1 MTLRRLLQ
9 TTVAG
14 TAALA
19 LLAGIAAPT
28 VAVANPLK
36 IVFLANTDDEDY
48 DGSLVFKDYVEA
60 VSNGEVTVE
69 IYPGG
74 QLCGN
79 PDECLEALQGG
90 IIEIFITTFG
100 GFGNIVPE
108 AQVMDMPYIFPNDR
122 VAECALSNESDFFR
136 LIRDRTLDQTGNMR
150 LMTISNTGGWRNF
163 ATTRKQ
169 IRTPADVSGLKI
181 RTIGSEVQQELV
193 RSMGGAPTSIAWPE
207 VYTSLATG
215 IVEGTKN
222 GITDIV
228 GMKFHEHLKYM
239 TLDGHAYMGAMWM
252 MNNDALMALTPE
264 QRKIVDD
271 GFDALRWTAVVMPKR
286 RQIEAYQAFN
296 DAGGEIY
303 VPTPEEKA
311 QFVEIS
317 APIYDWY
324 TETYGSE
331 WLDVLKGSIAE
342 CEERIAAT
350 QADFLN

>member
-1 MTLRRLLQ
+1 MTMKNVLTSTL
-9 TTVAG
+9 AG
-14 TAALA
+14 AAALA
-19 LLAGIAAPT
+19 LLAAPIG
-28 VAVANPLK
+28 AVANPLK

-60 VSNGEVTVE
+60 VSNGDITVE

-79 PDECLEALQGG
+79 PDECLEALQAG
-90 IIEIFITTFG
+90 IIEVFITTFG
-100 GFGNIVPE
+100 GFGNIMPE
-108 AQVMDMPYIFPNDR
+108 AQVMDMPYIFSNDR
-122 VAECALSNESDFFR
+122 VAECALSNESDFFE
-136 LIRDRTLDQTGNMR
+136 LIRDRTLEQTGNMR

-163 ATTRKQ
+163 ATTSTQ

-193 RSMGGAPTSIAWPE
+193 RAMGGAPTSIAWPE

-264 QRKIVDD
+264 QRRIVDD

-286 RQIEAYQAFN
+286 RQIEAYEAFTE
-296 DAGGEIY
+296 AGGEIY

-311 QFVEIS
+311 EFVEVS

-324 TETYGSE
+324 TETYGTE
-331 WLDVLKGSIAE
+331 WLDVLEASITD
-342 CEERIAAT
+342 CEERIEAT
-350 QADFLN
+350 RADFLN

>member
-1 MTLRRLLQ
+1 MNPKKLLRSTL
-9 TTVAG
+9 AG
-14 TAALA
+14 AAALA
-19 LLAGIAAPT
+19 LLAAPT
-28 VAVANPLK
+28 LADANPLK

-60 VSNGEVTVE
+60 VSNGEISVE

-79 PDECLEALQGG
+79 PDECLEALQAG
-90 IIEIFITTFG
+90 IIEVFITTFG
-100 GFGNIVPE
+100 GFGNIVPA
-108 AQVMDMPYIFPNDR
+108 AQVMDLPYILPNDR
-122 VAECALSNESDFFR
+122 VAECALANDSDFFE
-136 LIRDRTLDQTGNMR
+136 LIRDTTLEQTGNMR

-163 ATTRKQ
+163 ATTGKQ
-169 IRTPADVSGLKI
+169 IRTPDDVAGLKI
-181 RTIGSEVQQELV
+181 RTIGSQVQQELV

-271 GFDALRWTAVVMPKR
+271 GFDALRWTAIVLPKR
-286 RQIEAYQAFN
+286 RQIEAYEDFIE
-296 DAGGEIY
+296 AGGEIY
-303 VPTPEEKA
+303 VPTADEKA
-311 QFVEIS
+311 QFVEAA

-324 TETYGSE
+324 TETYGTE
-331 WLDVLKGSIAE
+331 WLEVLTASIDD
-342 CEERIAAT
+342 CEARIAAT
-350 QADFLN
+350 QADFMN

>member
-1 MTLRRLLQ
+1 MTLKKLWKSTL
-9 TTVAG
+9 AG
-14 TAALA
+14 AAALG
-19 LLAGIAAPT
+19 LLAGAAAPAIAQDHT
-28 VAVANPLK
+28 IK
-36 IVFLANTDDEDY
+36 IVFLANQDDEDY

-60 VSNGEVTVE
+60 VSNGDIAVE

-90 IIEIFITTFG
+90 IIEVFITTFG
-100 GFGNIVPE
+100 GFGNIMPQ
-108 AQVMDMPYIFPNDR
+108 AQVMDLPYMFANDR
-122 VAECALSNESDFFR
+122 IAECALASDSEFFA
-136 LIRDRTLDQTGNMR
+136 LIRDRTLEQTGNMR

-163 ATTRKQ
+163 ATTSTQ
-169 IRTPADVSGLKI
+169 IKTPADVEGLKI

-252 MNNDALMALTPE
+252 MNNDVLMAMTPE

-271 GFDALRWTAVVMPKR
+271 GFDALRWTAIVMPKR
-286 RQIEAYQAFN
+286 RQIEAYQAFT
-296 DAGGEIY
+296 DAGGTIY

-311 QFVEIS
+311 QFVEVS

-324 TETYGSE
+324 IENHGNE
-331 WLDVLKGSIAE
+331 WLDTINGTISA
-342 CEERIAAT
+342 CEEKIAAT
-350 QADFLN
+350 QASFLE

>member
-1 MTLRRLLQ
+1 MTAKQLL
-9 TTVAG
+9 TSTLAG
-14 TAALA
+14 AAALA
-19 LLAGIAAPT
+19 LLAAPT
-28 VAVANPLK
+28 MAAANPLK
-36 IVFLANTDDEDY
+36 IVFLANQDDEDY

-79 PDECLEALQGG
+79 PDECLEALQAG
-90 IIEIFITTFG
+90 IIEVFITTFG
-100 GFGNIVPE
+100 GFGNIMPQ
-108 AQVMDMPYIFPNDR
+108 AQVMDMPYIFANDR
-122 VAECALSNESDFFR
+122 VAECALANDSPFFA
-136 LIRDRTLDQTGNMR
+136 LIRDRTLEQTGNMR

-163 ATTRKQ
+163 ATTSTQ
-169 IRTPADVSGLKI
+169 IRTPEDVAGLKI

-271 GFDALRWTAVVMPKR
+271 GFNALRWTAIVMPKR
-286 RQIEAYQAFN
+286 RQIEAYEAFVE
-296 DAGGEIY
+296 AGGEIY
-303 VPTPEEKA
+303 VPTPEEKG
-311 QFVEIS
+311 QFVEVS

-324 TETYGSE
+324 VENHGSE
-331 WLDVLKGSIAE
+331 WLDVLNASIE
-342 CEERIAAT
+342 GCEAKIAAT

>member
-1 MTLRRLLQ
+1 MNLEKLVKSSL
-9 TTVAG
+9 AG
-14 TAALA
+14 AAALA
-19 LLAGIAAPT
+19 LLAAPAIAAADPI
-28 VAVANPLK
+28 K

-60 VSNGEVTVE
+60 VSNGEIEVE

-79 PDECLEALQGG
+79 PDECLEALQAG
-90 IIEIFITTFG
+90 IIEVFITTFG
-100 GFGNIVPE
+100 GFGNILPE

-122 VAECALSNESDFFR
+122 VAECALANDSEFFQ
-136 LIRDRTLDQTGNMR
+136 LIRDRTLEQTGNMR

-163 ATTRKQ
+163 ATTSTQ
-169 IRTPADVSGLKI
+169 IRTPSDVEGLKI

-228 GMKFHEHLKYM
+228 GMKFHEHLNYM

-271 GFDALRWTAVVMPKR
+271 GFDALRWTAIVLPKR
-286 RQIEAYQAFN
+286 RQIEAYEAFIE
-296 DAGGEIY
+296 AGGEVY
-303 VPTPEEKA
+303 VPTPDEKA
-311 QFVEIS
+311 QFVAAA

-324 TETYGSE
+324 TETYGTE
-331 WLDVLKGSIAE
+331 WLEVLTAAITD
-342 CEERIAAT
+342 CEDRIAAT
-350 QADFLN
+350 QADLLD

>member
-1 MTLRRLLQ
+1 MNPKKLLRSTL
-9 TTVAG
+9 AG
-14 TAALA
+14 AAALA
-19 LLAGIAAPT
+19 LLAAPT
-28 VAVANPLK
+28 LADANPLK

-60 VSNGEVTVE
+60 VSNGEISVE

-79 PDECLEALQGG
+79 PDECLEALQAG
-90 IIEIFITTFG
+90 IIEVFITTFG
-100 GFGNIVPE
+100 GFGNIVPA
-108 AQVMDMPYIFPNDR
+108 AQVMDLPYILPNDR
-122 VAECALSNESDFFR
+122 VAECALANDSDFFE
-136 LIRDRTLDQTGNMR
+136 LIRDTTLEQTGNMR

-163 ATTRKQ
+163 ATTGKQ
-169 IRTPADVSGLKI
+169 IRTPDDVAGLKI
-181 RTIGSEVQQELV
+181 RTIGSQVQQELV

-271 GFDALRWTAVVMPKR
+271 GFDALRWTAIVLPKR
-286 RQIEAYQAFN
+286 RQIEAYEDFIE
-296 DAGGEIY
+296 AGGEIY
-303 VPTPEEKA
+303 VPTADEKA
-311 QFVEIS
+311 QFVEAA

-324 TETYGSE
+324 TETYGTE
-331 WLDVLKGSIAE
+331 WLDVLTASIDD
-342 CEERIAAT
+342 CEARIAAT
-350 QADFLN
+350 QADFMN

>member
-1 MTLRRLLQ
+1 MTLEKLVKSTL
-9 TTVAG
+9 AG
-14 TAALA
+14 AAALA
-19 LLAGIAAPT
+19 LFAAP
-28 VAVANPLK
+28 AIADANPIK

-48 DGSLVFKDYVEA
+48 DGSLVFKDYVES

-90 IIEIFITTFG
+90 IIEVFITTFG
-100 GFGNIVPE
+100 GFGNILPQ

-122 VAECALSNESDFFR
+122 VAECALANDSDFFQ
-136 LIRDRTLDQTGNMR
+136 LIRERTLEQTGNMR

-163 ATTRKQ
+163 ATTSTQ
-169 IRTPADVSGLKI
+169 IRTPSDVEGLKI

-228 GMKFHEHLKYM
+228 GMKFHEHLNYM

-271 GFDALRWTAVVMPKR
+271 GFNALRWTAIVMPKR
-286 RQIEAYQAFN
+286 RQIEAYEAFVE
-296 DAGGEIY
+296 AGGEIY
-303 VPTPEEKA
+303 VPTPEEKVE
-311 QFVEIS
+311 FVTAA

-324 TETYGSE
+324 TDTYGTE
-331 WLDVLKGSIAE
+331 WLDVLTAAIQG
-342 CEERIAAT
+342 CEAQIAAT
-350 QADFLN
+350 QADLLD